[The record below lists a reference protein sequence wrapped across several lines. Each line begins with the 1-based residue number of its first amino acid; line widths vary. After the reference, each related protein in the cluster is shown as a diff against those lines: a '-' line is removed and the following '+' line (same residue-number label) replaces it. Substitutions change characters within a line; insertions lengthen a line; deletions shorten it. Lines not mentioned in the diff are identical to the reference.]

1 MNINERKRIITAA
14 KTQKRR
20 GSAYNLLRK
29 NVRARLTTCISA
41 QDERVR
47 RSVQTTGTPFRHQKP
62 GFQHGNRVFFEGV
75 AYKWRINFKNE
86 LE

>member
-1 MNINERKRIITAA
+1 MNFEETIRIINAA
-14 KTQKRR
+14 KTQARR
-20 GSAYNLLRK
+20 GSAYKPLR
-29 NVRARLTTCISA
+29 NCYRQPLTPCASA
-41 QDERVR
+41 QEGRVR
-47 RSVQTTGTPFRHQKP
+47 RTVQTTGTPFRHQKP